1 MLDVELER
9 IIFVVEMLF
18 FLIFQA
24 ADLHFRLKDS
34 HTAHSFLQTGK
45 KYLPYAFTAEIL

>member
-18 FLIFQA
+18 FLIFHTKFVIAQRRSRILA
-24 ADLHFRLKDS
+24 ATLRIQDS
-34 HTAHSFLQTGK
+34 SLCK
-45 KYLPYAFTAEIL
+45 SVP